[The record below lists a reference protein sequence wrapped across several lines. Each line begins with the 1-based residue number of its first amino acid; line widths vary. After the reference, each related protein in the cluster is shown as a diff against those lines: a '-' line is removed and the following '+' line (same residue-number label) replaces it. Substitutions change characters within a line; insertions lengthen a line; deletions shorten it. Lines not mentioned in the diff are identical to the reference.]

1 VLFGMLLMVGPSEVG
16 VADALRVIDRAADA
30 SAFLH
35 RGEPKL
41 LHFSLEEKN
50 GS

>member
-1 VLFGMLLMVGPSEVG
+1 MLLMVGPSEIG
-16 VADALRVIDRAADA
+16 VADAMRVFDRAADA
-30 SAFLH
+30 SAFL
-35 RGEPKL
+35 RRDRPKF